1 MPRCLPSGVQGLVLT
16 PCERRFANAIRA
28 VTRGADVLYHG
39 TRYAIHILRSGKL
52 NYSRVGTTGVSFT
65 RLPEVA
71 VFSALLPR
79 IDVRSEPAV
88 LIIDR
93 VALRSRYRVEPHH
106 DRWKGHGDCERD
118 EAEEIVWRQDV
129 CDLELHLVGT
139 FLAGMVTPRPL
150 CRVCLDPRWGVA
162 RDVACEELA
171 VPCSAANGA
180 VSVSSR

>member
-1 MPRCLPSGVQGLVLT
+1 MLRHLPSGVQGLVLT

-39 TRYAIHILRSGKL
+39 TRYARLILRSGKL
-52 NYSRVGTTGVSFT
+52 NCSRIGTAGVSFT

-79 IDVRSEPAV
+79 DDVSSEPAV
-88 LIIDR
+88 LIFDR

-118 EAEEIVWRQDV
+118 EAEEIVWGQDV
-129 CDLELHLVGT
+129 CDLKHHYAGT
-139 FLAGMVTPRPL
+139 FLASMVTPRP
-150 CRVCLDPRWGVA
+150 
-162 RDVACEELA
+162 
-171 VPCSAANGA
+171 
-180 VSVSSR
+180 